1 MFDWLESKLMKIP
14 LTPLRCL
21 YRAVDLYGH
30 KEAVICGDHRFTYAQ
45 FGLRCERFASALE
58 NAGVAVADRVAFLSF
73 NTHRLL
79 EGYFA
84 APMARAIVMP
94 LNVRLTPAELEVI
107 IHHAEPRILFYES
120 DFAAVI
126 PKLCAAHPAMRVVN
140 LDTEFEDFLSRGTA
154 GRRDFMTYD
163 EDSVAELFYTSG
175 STGTPKGVML
185 SHRTLYLHAITCST
199 IFGSDDRGV
208 DLHTIPLFHANG
220 WGRPQAATL
229 FGLKQVMVRRFEPSL
244 VCRLIETEAATA
256 MCVVPTMA
264 NALLNYP
271 GVAKHNYSSLDRIL
285 IGGAAASADLVHK
298 MEAVFGCAVTAGYGM
313 TETAPVAT
321 SARAK
326 STVTYKN
333 DADREER
340 QAMAGWSAVG
350 VEVRVVDPQMRDVPQ
365 DLVSIGEVVIR
376 SDNVMEGYY
385 REPEATAAVMS
396 GAWIHTGDMAVWDE
410 ESYVQIVDRKK
421 DIIISGGENISS
433 IEVENAIATHPSV
446 LEAAVVSAPSQ
457 EWGEIPVAFVVL
469 RPDHSCT
476 EAELISYLASRL
488 ARFKTPRKFEFR
500 AEPLPKGGTGKI
512 LKKELRE
519 PYWSGMDRRVKG

>member
-1 MFDWLESKLMKIP
+1 MKIP

-21 YRAVDLYGH
+21 YRAVDLYGR
-30 KEAVICGDHRFTYAQ
+30 KEAVICGEQRFTYAQ
-45 FGLRCERFASALE
+45 FGARCERFATALE
-58 NAGVAVADRVAFLSF
+58 NAGVVYGDRVAFLSF

-94 LNVRLTPAELEVI
+94 LNVRLTPAELETI
-107 IHHAEPRILFYES
+107 IHHAEPRLLFYES
-120 DFAAVI
+120 DFEAVI
-126 PKLCAAHPAMRVVN
+126 PRLCAAHPAMRVVN
-140 LDTEFEDFLSRGTA
+140 LNHEFEDFLSTGA
-154 GRRDFMTYD
+154 PGRRDFMTYD

-199 IFGSDDRGV
+199 IFGTDDRGV

-220 WGRPQAATL
+220 WGRPQAATM
-229 FGLKQVMVRRFEPSL
+229 FGLKQVMVRRFDPAL
-244 VCRLIETEAATA
+244 VCRLIEDEGATA

-264 NALLNYP
+264 NALLNYA
-271 GVAKHNYSSLDRIL
+271 GVKAHNYSSLDRIL

-298 MEAVFGCAVTAGYGM
+298 LEAVFGCAVMAGYGM

-326 STVTYKN
+326 STVLYKD
-333 DADREER
+333 DADREEH
-340 QAMAGWSAVG
+340 QAMAGWPGIG
-350 VEVRVVDPQMRDVPQ
+350 VEIRVVDPQMCDVPH
-365 DLVSIGEVVIR
+365 DMASIGEVVIR

-396 GAWIHTGDMAVWDE
+396 GSWIHSGDMAVWDE
-410 ESYVQIVDRKK
+410 ETFVHIVDRKK
-421 DIIISGGENISS
+421 DIIISGGENVSS
-433 IEVENAIATHPSV
+433 IEVENAIAAHPAI
-446 LEAAVVSAPSQ
+446 LEAAVVSAPSK
-457 EWGEIPVAFVVL
+457 EWGEIPVAFVVV
-469 RPDHSCT
+469 RPDHTCT
-476 EAELISYLASRL
+476 QEELITYLASRL
-488 ARFKTPRKFEFR
+488 ARFKTPRIFEFR
-500 AEPLPKGGTGKI
+500 TEPLPKGGTGKI

-519 PYWSGMDRRVKG
+519 PYWSGMDRRVQG